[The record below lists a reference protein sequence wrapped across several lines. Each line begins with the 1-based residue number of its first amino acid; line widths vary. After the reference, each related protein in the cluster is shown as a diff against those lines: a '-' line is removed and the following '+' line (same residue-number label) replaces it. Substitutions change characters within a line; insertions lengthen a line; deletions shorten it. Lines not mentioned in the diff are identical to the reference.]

1 MSSTF
6 DWPSYKDFHSSLPSK
21 EHDFSSEIDEILNLP
36 MIYGYYC
43 FGELMDALN
52 VELEMSDGE
61 YRSDFIP
68 ELSDQNLTDLKKQ
81 LFLSPKLYFE
91 QKSIFE
97 RRIENGQF
105 RSFLDHLKFYNAM
118 DVKIFYRIIENLN
131 PD

>member
-1 MSSTF
+1 
-6 DWPSYKDFHSSLPSK
+6 
-21 EHDFSSEIDEILNLP
+21 